1 MMPQGCAGAAILTT
15 IKPAIEQEDRMLQG
29 GQDRRSVIKGLAAA
43 GGLALLGNSAASSA
57 ETLEAVIEGAK
68 KEGGLLWYEAFSR
81 EEGEIILKAFQSKY
95 PFVRKLD
102 YAEVP
107 ASQKQARFVQESLAG
122 GPTSDIFLS
131 SSAGLQ
137 EFVNRKLLIEVDWKG
152 LGVAASEVRTPNAYL
167 HHYTTAAYVG
177 IYNSNRVSEADAPK
191 TWDDLVLPKW
201 RGRVGTWSRPPGF
214 VVLSDAW
221 GESKVR
227 DYVRKLAALQPR
239 LYAGTFPLAQ
249 AVGAGEVD
257 IGVVGSYD
265 ATMRVL
271 QKGAPLK
278 MVYLDPT
285 PLSLLY
291 GTIARYGRNLNTA
304 KLFVMW
310 MGSAEGALA
319 FEKVTFRG
327 NHLVP
332 ETNTAKVV
340 AGRNLT
346 FFKPGDEVARA
357 AELNKFENELAMIL
371 QRRG

>member
-1 MMPQGCAGAAILTT
+1 MRGHG
-15 IKPAIEQEDRMLQG
+15 
-29 GQDRRSVIKGLAAA
+29 RRSVMKGLAAA
-43 GGLALLGNSAASSA
+43 GGLALIGSSTARSA
-57 ETLEAVIEGAK
+57 ETLDAAIEGAK
-68 KEGGLLWYEAFSR
+68 KEGGLVWYEAFSR
-81 EEGEIILKAFQSKY
+81 EEGEIILKAFQSRY
-95 PFVRKLD
+95 PFVRKFD
-102 YAEVP
+102 YTEVP

-122 GPTSDIFLS
+122 GPTTDIFLS

-137 EFVNRKLLIEVDWKG
+137 EFVNQKLLLEADWKG
-152 LGVAASEVRTPNAYL
+152 LGVDVNDVRTPNAFL

-177 IYNSNRVSEADAPK
+177 LYNSARISEAEAPK
-191 TWDDLVLPKW
+191 TWDDLIQPKW

-214 VVLSDAW
+214 VVLSSAW
-221 GESKVR
+221 GQDKVR

-239 LYAGTFPLAQ
+239 LYAGTYPLAQ

-257 IGVVGSYD
+257 LGVVGSYD
-265 ATMRVL
+265 ATMRIL

-278 MVYLDPT
+278 MIYLDPM

-291 GTIARYGRNLNTA
+291 GSIARYGKNPNTA

-332 ETNTAKVV
+332 ETNTAKIV

-346 FFKPGDEVARA
+346 FFKPGEEVARA
-357 AELNKFENELAMIL
+357 AELNKFENELATIL